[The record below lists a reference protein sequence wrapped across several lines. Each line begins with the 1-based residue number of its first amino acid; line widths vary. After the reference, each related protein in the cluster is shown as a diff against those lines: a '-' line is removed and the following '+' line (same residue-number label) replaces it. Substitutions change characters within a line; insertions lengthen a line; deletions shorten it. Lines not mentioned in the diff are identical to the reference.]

1 MYNVETKEFICDEC
15 GEIITGK
22 VVKGLEG
29 DYCSE
34 GCRKDAEP
42 EHVCECCGE
51 WHESVRYYEGEV
63 EEYVCDACAEEIST
77 CDECGKPYWSDYG
90 YEGVEG
96 GYCTEECRERA
107 EEDYI
112 CSQCG
117 EWSDTT
123 RYYGGCVDDY
133 VCDNCEDEMY
143 CCDRCGEYYW
153 YENGWDGE
161 FGRYCSEECYEAEEG
176 YGQHSEYIHSYS
188 YKPDPIFWNDDGTSD
203 DIPDG
208 KTRYYGIEMEFNSDC
223 GEPDT
228 ECDVC
233 RGRHDKLYLKED
245 GSLEDGG
252 FEVVSYPMTIDYH
265 LKQMDW
271 YNVIEA
277 ARYTHGSWDCGFHVH
292 VSNSSFENK
301 EKTQANLCRFFNF
314 FWDGIFGVS
323 NRSDYDCDH
332 WCKKPYFETEED
344 GSTLDY
350 EEEDEI
356 IVGRTRARGRY
367 CAVNLMNAKTTE
379 IRMWNGIDNYDDFEF
394 YMMMTDEI
402 VKICD
407 EMEWK
412 DIKELKWEDIEE
424 KVNRRINGELEAEID

>member
-15 GEIITGK
+15 GAVIKGA
-22 VVKGLEG
+22 VVKGFEG
-29 DYCSE
+29 DYCTE
-34 GCRKDAEP
+34 ECREDAEP
-42 EHVCECCGE
+42 EHVCEHCGH
-51 WHESVRYYEGEV
+51 WHESVKYYEGEI
-63 EEYVCDACAEEIST
+63 EEYVCDDCAEDI
-77 CDECGKPYWSDYG
+77 CKCNECGKPYWSEYG

-96 GYCTEECRERA
+96 DYCTEECRERA
-107 EEDYI
+107 EEEYI

-117 EWSDTT
+117 CWDDTT
-123 RYYGGCVDDY
+123 HYYGGGVDDY
-133 VCDNCEDEMY
+133 VCDNCADEIY

-153 YENGWDGE
+153 YDNGWHGD
-161 FGRYCSEECYEAEEG
+161 FGSYCSEECYEAEEG

-233 RGRHDKLYLKED
+233 RGRHNKLYLKED

-265 LKQMDW
+265 LNQMDW
-271 YNVIEA
+271 DSVIEA

-292 VSNSSFENK
+292 VSNSSFEDK
-301 EKTQANLCRFFNF
+301 VKTQANLCRFFNF
-314 FWDGIFGVS
+314 FWDNIFGVS
-323 NRSDYDCDH
+323 NRSAYDCDH
-332 WCKKPYFETEED
+332 WCKIPYFETEED
-344 GSTLDY
+344 GSINY
-350 EEEDEI
+350 EEDDET
-356 IVGRTRARGRY
+356 IVGKIRARGRY
-367 CAVNLMNAKTTE
+367 CAVNLMNAQTTE

-402 VKICD
+402 VRICD
-407 EMEWK
+407 EMEWE
-412 DIKELKWEDIEE
+412 DIRKLKWEDIEE
-424 KVNRRINGELEAEID
+424 NVNKRINNELEAEIA